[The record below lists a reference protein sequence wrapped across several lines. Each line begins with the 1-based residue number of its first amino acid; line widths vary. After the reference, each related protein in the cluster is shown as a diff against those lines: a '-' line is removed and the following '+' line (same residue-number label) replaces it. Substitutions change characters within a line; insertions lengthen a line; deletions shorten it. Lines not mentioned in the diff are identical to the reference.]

1 MHNAL
6 GVILST
12 YTYCTAYMYSL
23 KLLPQCPCISLVGY
37 HIASARPAAHV
48 PHNYIH
54 LLRLYFH
61 IRKELNT
68 VFDLLL

>member
-12 YTYCTAYMYSL
+12 YTYCTAYIYSL
-23 KLLPQCPCISLVGY
+23 KLPPQCLCISLVGY

-54 LLRLYFH
+54 LHAQAVFPY
-61 IRKELNT
+61 KEGT
-68 VFDLLL
+68 QYSF